1 MCGIAGIFHLNSNPV
16 DIEKLEAMT
25 DVIRH
30 RGPDDEGY
38 LILDSSDGTFD
49 HCSGS
54 DTIAELKSSLTPLQ
68 QSKPGN
74 IGFGFRRLSI
84 LDLSSRGHQPMAD
97 ETGKIWIIFNGEIYN
112 YIELRAELKQL
123 GHSFRSNADTE
134 VIIKS
139 YMQWGVDCLNRF
151 NGMWS
156 FAIWD
161 QNHQRLFCARDRFGI
176 KPFYYYFDGNRF
188 LFASEVKQ
196 LLVHDISREID
207 EGVIYKSFAIGAF
220 TINSDNTFF
229 RQVKILPHSHY
240 LLVENNDLHISRYYD
255 LDYKQFEKSRLSFAE
270 ACSNYRQL
278 FKDAVKL
285 RMRSDVEVGSTLSGG
300 LDSSAIV
307 TVASGY
313 TGKQFQ
319 TFSSYYTYTPQYDE
333 RKWIQLVVDK
343 TNSKANYISAS
354 HQQVLEDLNKI
365 IWYHDYPLESSSPV
379 AQYYVMQLAR
389 QHDVTVL
396 LDGQGSDE
404 LTSGY
409 NHGFY
414 RYYADMLAKF
424 RIGQFL
430 VEYPRYIL
438 HNEKGNVFT
447 KSFKTL
453 ISLLL
458 NEKRLYQLE
467 LAHSFNPVNKPDSLK
482 IRLDEI
488 ARFDTSRLSNF
499 LYNQMMS
506 TSIQTLLHFEDRN
519 SMAHSIESRV
529 PFLDYRLVE
538 LVFSLPSG
546 FKINGNYGK
555 FIHRESLKEIVP
567 EEIISRKDKI
577 GFLSPG
583 EQIWLRND
591 LKPFAD
597 EIFNS
602 SAYLNRD
609 LFNHRLIKSAYQKY
623 LKGDS
628 RTAKKLWQTLMT
640 ELWFRVF
647 ID

>member
-1 MCGIAGIFHLNSNPV
+1 
-16 DIEKLEAMT
+16 
-25 DVIRH
+25 
-30 RGPDDEGY
+30 
-38 LILDSSDGTFD
+38 
-49 HCSGS
+49 
-54 DTIAELKSSLTPLQ
+54 
-68 QSKPGN
+68 
-74 IGFGFRRLSI
+74 
-84 LDLSSRGHQPMAD
+84 MAD

-139 YMQWGVDCLNRF
+139 YMQWGTDCLNRF

-156 FAIWD
+156 FALWD
-161 QNHQRLFCARDRFGI
+161 QNRQRLFCARDRFGI
-176 KPFYYYFDGNRF
+176 KPLYYYFDGNRF
-188 LFASEVKQ
+188 LFGSEVKQ
-196 LLVHDISREID
+196 FLVHDIAKEID

-220 TINSDNTFF
+220 TINSDNTFL
-229 RQVKILPHSHY
+229 RQVKIVPHSHY
-240 LLVENNDLHISRYYD
+240 LTVEKNNLHISRYYD
-255 LDYKQFEKSRLSFAE
+255 LDYVRFEKSKLSFAE
-270 ACSNYRQL
+270 ACSDYRQL

-313 TGKQFQ
+313 TDRQFQ

-354 HQQVLEDLNKI
+354 AQEVLEDLYKI
-365 IWYHDYPLESSSPV
+365 IWHHDYPLESSSPV

-389 QHDVTVL
+389 KHNVTVL

-414 RYYADMLAKF
+414 RYYADILAEFKIRKF
-424 RIGQFL
+424 FA
-430 VEYPRYIL
+430 EYPRYIRN
-438 HNEKGNVFT
+438 NEKGNAFA

-453 ISLLL
+453 ISLIM
-458 NEKRLYQLE
+458 NEKSLYRLE
-467 LAHSFNPVNKPDSLK
+467 LAHSFNPVNRPDSSK

-488 ARFDTSRLSNF
+488 ALFDTSRLSNF

-538 LVFSLPSG
+538 LVFHLPSD

-567 EEIISRKDKI
+567 DEIISRKDKI
-577 GFLSPG
+577 GFFSPG

-591 LKPFAD
+591 LKLFAD

-602 SAYLNRD
+602 SAFLNRGI
-609 LFNHRLIKSAYQKY
+609 FNHRLIKSAYRKY

-640 ELWFRVF
+640 ELWFRIF
-647 ID
+647 IDSNKITSP